1 MKLMTMENIFLKAGL
16 NWNSMEKNV
25 PYDVNDKNIMV
36 KSFNHKENKNEF
48 KKILNLIRK
57 DDAYIYH
64 LLTKSGDVILKCS
77 GGHRIWD
84 EKAKKYFSIN
94 EIESGVAM
102 NSAGEKVEFFVK
114 ETDEVLPIVDMEV
127 EDNSNYFTN
136 GLLSHN
142 TTSGGKALQFYASIR
157 LKLSKVGVIEEGS
170 GDDKEKTSVRTRVEA
185 VKNKT
190 FPPFRKAEYVVV
202 FGKGIDNDAGI
213 LDTAI
218 ENNIVLKK
226 GGWYSIDGIN
236 VAQGLVNLKQYMV
249 DNPGVYAEIK
259 GKVESLNKAHV
270 ELVVEQEHEQVQDA
284 ETMSDE
290 DIANSIEDDTETGS
304 V

>member
-16 NWNSMEKNV
+16 NWNLMEKNV

-202 FGKGIDNDAGI
+202 FGKGIDNEAGI

-218 ENNIVLKK
+218 ENDIVLKK
-226 GGWYSIDGIN
+226 GGWYAYNGAN
-236 VAQGLVNLKQYMV
+236 VAQGLVNLKQYLA
-249 DNPGVYAEIK
+249 DNPSVFAEIK
-259 GKVESLNKAHV
+259 EKVESLNKVQV
-270 ELVVEQEHEQVQDA
+270 ESFEEQEKDA
-284 ETMSDE
+284 ETMTDD
-290 DIANSIEDDTETGS
+290 DIANTVENDTESGS